1 MISGDGRAEKI
12 FLDDFE
18 RTYNHLVERVKVT
31 TEAASAGR
39 EQIQLVAEDPS
50 VKIEFE
56 VPEGPPPEHLTLE
69 GPGTENLDVEEVR
82 KALQLRWDIFSAFPA
97 DLQEALT
104 GGDLAEVNKVL
115 GEMDV
120 PTAENV
126 VNSLDI
132 GGILS
137 FSQKGIRDVT
147 GQGENEQEG

>member
-1 MISGDGRAEKI
+1 MISGDNRAEKI

-18 RTYNHLVERVKVT
+18 RTYNHLVERVQVT
-31 TEAASAGR
+31 SEATNAGR
-39 EQIQLVAEDPS
+39 EQIQLVAEDPN

-56 VPEGPPPEHLTLE
+56 VPEGPPPENLSLE

-97 DLQEALT
+97 DLQEALK
-104 GGDLAEVNKVL
+104 GGELEEVNKVL
-115 GEMDV
+115 GDMDV

-126 VNSLDI
+126 VNSLDM

-137 FSQKGIRDVT
+137 FSQKGIRDIT
-147 GQGENEQEG
+147 GQGENTQEE